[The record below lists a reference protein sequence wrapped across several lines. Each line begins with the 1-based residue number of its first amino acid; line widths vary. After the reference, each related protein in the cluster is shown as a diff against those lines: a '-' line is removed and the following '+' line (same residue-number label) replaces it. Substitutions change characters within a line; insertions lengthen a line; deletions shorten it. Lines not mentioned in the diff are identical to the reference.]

1 LTGKA
6 TIVMAEG
13 RRMMRLARELEP
25 EQFRTLLEEY
35 QQLLTGVFEERG
47 GRGVDAAGDTV
58 VASFPIAKDAAFA
71 AVAAHR
77 AVAARDWP
85 GWPRPGI
92 SVGLDSA
99 EERCSELCDAAE
111 GGQTFMSQATAGRL
125 EEDDLDDLFLR
136 DVGEQ
141 QARRSGRAVWAY
153 ELVA

>member
-111 GGQTFMSQATAGRL
+111 GGQTFMSQATAGQL
-125 EEDDLDDLFLR
+125 EEDDLRDLSLR

-141 QARRSGRAVWAY
+141 QARRSGRPVRAY